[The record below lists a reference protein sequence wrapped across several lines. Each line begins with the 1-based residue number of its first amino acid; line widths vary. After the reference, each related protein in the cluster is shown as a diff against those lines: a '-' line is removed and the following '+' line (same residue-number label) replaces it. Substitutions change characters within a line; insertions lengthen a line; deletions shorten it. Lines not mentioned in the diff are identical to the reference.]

1 MLPSNVWAL
10 AAIGGLVLSGMGAAA
25 QKMSDSTITIKSV
38 GRDFFAGALIV
49 IVLGFLIPDSFKG
62 LGFALPSL
70 SLPVSLTGSNDLEIQ
85 VDPRL

>member
-10 AAIGGLVLSGMGAAA
+10 AAIGGLALSGMGAAA
-25 QKMSDSTITIKSV
+25 QKMSDTTITITSV

-62 LGFALPSL
+62 LGLSFPSL
-70 SLPVSLTGSNDLEIQ
+70 SFPISLSNSGELEIQ